1 MAVTTVAQLAAE
13 LNRPAATL
21 LEQLHSAGVPKASH
35 EDVLTEADKERLLDH
50 LRHAHGSVGADRKK
64 ITLTRKSTTEIK
76 QADASGKART
86 IQVEV
91 RKKRTFVK
99 RDEAGGEEA
108 APEVDEADLQRREEE
123 ARQEAEALRAQEEA
137 LTEQRRLREEQERVQ
152 REAAEAAQAKAAE
165 EAARAVQ
172 DTAQQT
178 TKDEAA
184 ARRVAQE
191 AAARAESAALNTSS
205 KSRNTRKAAAVA
217 EVAAPVVA
225 LADGGDGADV
235 ADSSTEAVATTSAS
249 TVAAPAEAPVAA
261 PAVVAKPSG
270 VRVVKA
276 ATIEA
281 EEKQRIADLA
291 GRRKAA
297 EDEAAAIRAM
307 MSAPRK
313 VMTALKPVEPPKAA
327 DAAGKEG
334 IKGTIHKPKGAPG
347 APAAPGTAGA
357 AKPGDKKSVKS
368 EKLSSSWADDA
379 KKRAAAP
386 GASKGPGGRAP
397 GGQNGWRAPGGRG
410 GRRGDNRNSDHQS
423 NFVAPSEPQV
433 IEVHVP
439 ETISVADLAH
449 KMSVKASEVIKHLMK
464 LGQMVTINQ
473 QLDQETAM
481 ILVEELG
488 HTAVAAKLDDPDA
501 FLEEEHAAQTGE
513 LMSRAPVVTVMGHV
527 DHGKTSLLD
536 YIRTSRVAAGEAGGI
551 TQHIGAYHVDTPRGM
566 ITFLDTPGHEA
577 FTAMRARGA
586 KATDIV
592 ILVVAADD
600 GVMPQT
606 KEAIHHAKAAGVPIV
621 VAINKIDKPDTN
633 LERVKQELVGEQVVP
648 EEYGG
653 DSPFV
658 QVSAKTGQGIDS
670 LLEQVLLQAE
680 VLELKAPIEAMAK
693 GLVIEARLDKGRGPV
708 ATVLVQTGTL
718 KRGDVVLAGA
728 SYGRVRAMLD
738 ENGKPINEAGPSI
751 PVEIQGLTEVPSA
764 GDEFM
769 VLGDERRA
777 REIATFRQG
786 RYRDVKLSK
795 QQAAKLEN
803 MFENMGQ
810 GEVQSLP
817 LIIKADVQGS
827 QEALAASL
835 LKLSTPEIKVQ
846 IVHAA
851 VGGISESDV
860 NLAIASKAVLIGFN
874 TRADAGARKLA
885 EHNGVDL
892 RYYNIIYDAVD
903 EVKAAMSGML
913 APELREEV
921 IGSAEIRQVFIAS
934 KIGTIAGCMVLAG
947 VVRRSARLRLL
958 RENVVIYTGELD
970 GLKRFKDDVKEVKE
984 GFECGLNL
992 KGYNDIKEGDVLEF
1006 FEIKEVARTL

>member
-1 MAVTTVAQLAAE
+1 MAVTTVAQFAAE

-21 LEQLHSAGVPKASH
+21 LEQLHSAGVPKAQPD
-35 EDVLTEADKERLLDH
+35 DVLTEADKERLLDH
-50 LRHAHGSVGADRKK
+50 LRHSHGSAGADRKK

-91 RKKRTFVK
+91 RKKRVFVK
-99 RDEAGGEEA
+99 REDGVDEAAAAAEEA
-108 APEVDEADLQRREEE
+108 ADLQRREEE
-123 ARQEAEALRAQEEA
+123 ARAQAEELRRQEEA
-137 LTEQRRLREEQERVQ
+137 LAEQRRQREEQERAEREAAAAREREAQ
-152 REAAEAAQAKAAE
+152 AAREAAEQAAREAAESAPAADGDAAKA
-165 EAARAVQ
+165 
-172 DTAQQT
+172 
-178 TKDEAA
+178 EAA
-184 ARRVAQE
+184 ARRAAAQAAAQAE
-191 AAARAESAALNTSS
+191 AAALNSAARASKQARAE
-205 KSRNTRKAAAVA
+205 AAAAAAQPEATVA
-217 EVAAPVVA
+217 
-225 LADGGDGADV
+225 
-235 ADSSTEAVATTSAS
+235 
-249 TVAAPAEAPVAA
+249 AAPAEAAAA
-261 PAVVAKPSG
+261 PAAVATEAKAAAPAPAPAPA

-276 ATIEA
+276 ADIEA
-281 EEKQRIADLA
+281 EEQKRLGDLER
-291 GRRKAA
+291 RRKAA
-297 EDEAAAIRAM
+297 EAEAAAIRAM
-307 MSAPRK
+307 MAAPKK
-313 VMTALKPVEPPKAA
+313 VLTAKKPEVAPKPA
-327 DAAGKEG
+327 DAAAAG
-334 IKGTIHKPKGAPG
+334 IKGTIHKPKTAAG
-347 APAAPGTAGA
+347 APAPAGA

-379 KKRAAAP
+379 KKRGAP
-386 GASKGPGGRAP
+386 TANKGRGDAGAGR
-397 GGQNGWRAPGGRG
+397 NSWKAPGGRG
-410 GRRGDNRNSDHQS
+410 GRRGGDRGDSAS
-423 NFVAPSEPQV
+423 NFVAPTEPQI

-449 KMSVKASEVIKHLMK
+449 KMSVKASEVIKQMMK

-481 ILVEELG
+481 ILVEEMG
-488 HTAVAAKLDDPDA
+488 HKAFAAKLDDPDA
-501 FLEEEHAAQTGE
+501 FLEEEHEDQAAE
-513 LMSRAPVVTVMGHV
+513 ALPRAPVVTVMGHV

-536 YIRTSRVAAGEAGGI
+536 YIRTTRVASGEAGGI
-551 TQHIGAYHVDTPRGM
+551 TQHIGAYHVTTPRGM

-586 KATDIV
+586 KATDLV

-621 VAINKIDKPDTN
+621 VAINKIDKPGAN
-633 LERVKQELVGEQVVP
+633 PERVRQELVAEEVVP

-658 QVSAKTGQGIDS
+658 PVSAKVGTGIDD

-680 VLELKAPIEAMAK
+680 VLELKAPTTSMAK

-708 ATVLVQTGTL
+708 ATVLVQSGTL
-718 KRGDVVLAGA
+718 KRGDVVLAGS

-738 ENGKPINEAGPSI
+738 ENGKAATEAGPSI
-751 PVEIQGLTEVPSA
+751 PVEIQGLTEVPGA

-769 VLGDERRA
+769 VLSDERRA

-786 RYRDVKLSK
+786 KYRDVKLAK

-810 GEVQSLP
+810 GDVQTLG

-835 LKLSTPEIKVQ
+835 LKLSTPEVKVQ

-860 NLAIASKAVLIGFN
+860 NLSIASKAVIVGFN

-885 EHNGVDL
+885 EHNGVDI

-903 EVKAAMSGML
+903 DVKAAMSGML
-913 APELREEV
+913 APEQREEI

-934 KIGTIAGCMVLAG
+934 KIGTIAGCMVTDG

-958 RENVVIYTGELD
+958 
-970 GLKRFKDDVKEVKE
+970 
-984 GFECGLNL
+984 
-992 KGYNDIKEGDVLEF
+992 
-1006 FEIKEVARTL
+1006 